1 MSGQSGAIATVSRES
16 IRCSCAVATESHI
29 AHAHNEEAFRYLLAV
44 ERKRASR
51 GRRSLLLLLI
61 NLKKLP
67 SASNHIP
74 PAVADSIFS
83 SLWLSVREV
92 DFIGWFRE
100 ARVAGAVLAQGGHS
114 PEADVARRVGQRI
127 TETLRGCLPADIA
140 CRLHVRVLQFPS
152 PDATGSV
159 T

>member
-1 MSGQSGAIATVSRES
+1 MSVQSGAIATVSRKS
-16 IRCSCAVATESHI
+16 IRCSCAVAAEGHI
-29 AHAHNEEAFRYLLAV
+29 GHAHNEEAFRYLLAV
-44 ERKRASR
+44 ERKRATR

-61 NLKKLP
+61 SLKKQP
-67 SASNHIP
+67 SGSNRIDP
-74 PAVADSIFS
+74 DVADSIFS

-100 ARVAGAVLAQGGHS
+100 ARVAGAVLAQGAHS
-114 PEADVARRVGQRI
+114 PEQEVARRVGKRI
-127 TETLRGCLPADIA
+127 TETLRGCLPEDIA